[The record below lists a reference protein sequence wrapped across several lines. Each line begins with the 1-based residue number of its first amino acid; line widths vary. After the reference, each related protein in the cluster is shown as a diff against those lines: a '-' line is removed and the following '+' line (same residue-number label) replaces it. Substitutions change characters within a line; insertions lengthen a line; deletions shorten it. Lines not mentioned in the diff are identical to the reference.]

1 MLPVTL
7 RTEPAET
14 YRRPA
19 LPWLSELV
27 GRLGADGD
35 RFLIVERLPD
45 EPDVFVQVWHETGGD
60 YQLEHRDG
68 AAGRHFQAFVPT
80 AAEVVD
86 VMVRWARQEKGWDLG
101 PAWERLEFPV
111 GEVPPLAPEVE
122 EELTGLVRDK
132 LRCGY
137 DDRATLSEN
146 AEEYLVA
153 DGVRPVSR
161 AQAEHLVDRLW
172 RERLAEQAHWVG
184 ETDPERLARAFA
196 SLGAAGITARE
207 NFACCR
213 NCGLAEIRAAG
224 REDARGF
231 VFFHSQCTEGA
242 AAGHDLWL
250 LYGGFEPGE
259 ELTASVG
266 REVTRAL
273 DAVGLTWVWDG
284 SAQDAVRVT
293 GMAWKKRLG
302 G

>member
-27 GRLGADGD
+27 GRIGADGD
-35 RFLIVERLPD
+35 HFLVVERLPD

-60 YQLEHRDG
+60 YQLEFRDG
-68 AAGRHFQAFVPT
+68 AADRHFQAFVPT

-86 VMVRWARQEKGWDLG
+86 VMTRWARREKGWDLG
-101 PAWERLEFPV
+101 PAWERLEFAV
-111 GEVPPLAPEVE
+111 EEVAPLAPEVE
-122 EELTGLVRDK
+122 EELTGLVRDG

-137 DDRATLSEN
+137 DDRAALSEN

-161 AQAEHLVDRLW
+161 AQAEQPVDRLW
-172 RERLAEQAHWVG
+172 RERLAEQAGWVG
-184 ETDPERLARAFA
+184 ETDPDRLARAFA
-196 SLGAAGITARE
+196 ALDSAGITARE

-213 NCGLAEIRAAG
+213 SCGLAEIRGAG
-224 REDARGF
+224 PEDARGF
-231 VFFHSQCTEGA
+231 VFFHAQCTEGA
-242 AAGHDLWL
+242 AAGGDLWL
-250 LYGGFEPGE
+250 LYGGFEQSE

-266 REVTRAL
+266 QEVTRAL
-273 DAVGLTWVWDG
+273 DAVGLSWTWDG
-284 SAQDAVRVT
+284 SAQDAIRVT
-293 GMAWKKRLG
+293 GMEWKKRLDG
-302 G
+302 